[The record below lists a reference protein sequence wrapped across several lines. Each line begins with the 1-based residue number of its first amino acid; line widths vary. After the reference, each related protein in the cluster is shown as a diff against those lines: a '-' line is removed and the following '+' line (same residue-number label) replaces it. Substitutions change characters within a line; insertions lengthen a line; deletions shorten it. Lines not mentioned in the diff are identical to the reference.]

1 MPRKADLRR
10 PGNVRLMA
18 VELIYAFDNY
28 TFDVD
33 KRELRAAGRVV
44 ELQPQVFD
52 LLQFLLA
59 NRDRVVSKDELLAAV
74 WRGRASP
81 NPHWRAASM
90 PPAAPS
96 VTTAMSKD

>member
-1 MPRKADLRR
+1 
-10 PGNVRLMA
+10 MA
-18 VELIYAFDNY
+18 VNLIYAFDNY

-59 NRDRVVSKDELLAAV
+59 TATGS
-74 WRGRASP
+74 
-81 NPHWRAASM
+81 
-90 PPAAPS
+90 S
-96 VTTAMSKD
+96 VRMSSSLPCGADD